1 MLQTERVFKIF
12 KLLFKGNEV
21 CTKKIAEM
29 FSVDIRTA
37 QRDLKYIKKFF
48 QKALFQTKK
57 GCYKILTSQ
66 DLAVYK
72 EEDFDKIEGFFK
84 FLALF
89 DNNFQ
94 NIFPNQT
101 KPVIKKLIKNTKR
114 IYHIHEF
121 PIEEMKNKKILEN
134 IEHAIKYKR
143 YLNIEYFETRRLD
156 LEKIKPLKIV
166 FAQGNWY
173 LASMTNYYKFNK
185 GFKFFR
191 INFITKTKILSE
203 TFKTD
208 KEALEFIK
216 NFQSLFQDYQK
227 EPYKVILR
235 VSKEAERYFRVKK
248 FLKSQKE
255 YPQKNGD
262 LIVTYLINNDMEII
276 PLIKKYLPLVK
287 VLEPVSL
294 REKIKKDIKK
304 FLDDE

>member
-72 EEDFDKIEGFFK
+72 EEDFDKIENFFK

-134 IEHAIKYKR
+134 IEYAIKYKR

-156 LEKIKPLKIV
+156 LDKIKPLKIV

-227 EPYKVILR
+227 EPYKVTLK

-262 LIVTYLINNDMEII
+262 LIVTYLINNDMEIM

-287 VLEPVSL
+287 VLEPISL